1 MSRLVAL
8 ALVVLVVGCGSDT
21 TGPASPSNP
30 SDTGCATRNLGTASA
45 LVGCIRQDALWA
57 HMVTFQQI
65 ADANPGPDG
74 HASRNSGEPGYLASV
89 NYVAGLLR
97 AAGYRVTIQQY
108 TFPYSAFSGM
118 PLLNEV
124 SPTAHTFAL
133 GSDFSTPSNSGSG
146 DVTAQVQP
154 VGGILIPAPATQNSS
169 SSGCTSASFTG
180 FVAGRIALIQRG
192 TCSFEQKIA
201 LAAAAGASGVIVF
214 NEGSTGRT
222 VAGSCSGLVNHG
234 IPVACLASYATG
246 QDLNSQA
253 LLGPTTARLRV
264 QTIVDPNRTDYN
276 LIADSPHGDTNHVVV
291 VDAHL
296 DAIFGAG
303 MLDNASGSATILEIA
318 LKMASTTTRNQL
330 RYIWFGGEELGLLGS
345 YHYTR
350 VLPAADLGRIVFD
363 IDADVTATPNYVY
376 AIADPTNSSGVSGFP
391 ANVVPASRV
400 GNNYFASYFTAAG
413 LPYSSWSNDGT
424 DSYSFA
430 QVGVPNTGVL
440 TGQDCCK
447 SAADVAK
454 FGGYTGNFEGTVPGT
469 DGGCVDRNFVWC
481 DNLSN
486 NDPAILTTV
495 SKAFASVVFN
505 LANDSTLARAALR
518 QGNMAIG
525 GVVPAPATGAGRSL
539 HGSQGAP
546 IR

>member
-1 MSRLVAL
+1 
-8 ALVVLVVGCGSDT
+8 
-21 TGPASPSNP
+21 
-30 SDTGCATRNLGTASA
+30 
-45 LVGCIRQDALWA
+45 
-57 HMVTFQQI
+57 MVTFQQI

-180 FVAGRIALIQRG
+180 FLAGRIALIQRG

-234 IPVACLASYATG
+234 IPVVCLASYATG
-246 QDLNSQA
+246 QNLNSQA
-253 LLGPTTARLRV
+253 QLGPTTARLRV

-276 LIADSPHGDTNHVVV
+276 LIADAPHGDTNHVVV

-296 DAIFGAG
+296 DAIFGAR
-303 MLDNASGSATILEIA
+303 MLDNASGSATIA
-318 LKMASTTTRNQL
+318 
-330 RYIWFGGEELGLLGS
+330 
-345 YHYTR
+345 
-350 VLPAADLGRIVFD
+350 P
-363 IDADVTATPNYVY
+363 
-376 AIADPTNSSGVSGFP
+376 
-391 ANVVPASRV
+391 SRV
-400 GNNYFASYFTAAG
+400 VRR
-413 LPYSSWSNDGT
+413 L
-424 DSYSFA
+424 
-430 QVGVPNTGVL
+430 
-440 TGQDCCK
+440 
-447 SAADVAK
+447 
-454 FGGYTGNFEGTVPGT
+454 
-469 DGGCVDRNFVWC
+469 
-481 DNLSN
+481 
-486 NDPAILTTV
+486 
-495 SKAFASVVFN
+495 
-505 LANDSTLARAALR
+505 STLAMSVLREMTTTARATTR
-518 QGNMAIG
+518 
-525 GVVPAPATGAGRSL
+525 
-539 HGSQGAP
+539 
-546 IR
+546 